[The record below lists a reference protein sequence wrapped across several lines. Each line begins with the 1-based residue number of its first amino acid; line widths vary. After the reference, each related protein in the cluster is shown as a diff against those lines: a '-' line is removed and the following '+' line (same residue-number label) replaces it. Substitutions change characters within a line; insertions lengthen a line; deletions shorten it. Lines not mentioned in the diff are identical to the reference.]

1 MDARTSKKFHNSKI
15 CVSFRVPARNDREA
29 KKELDALKNMK
40 VDFHFPFILSR
51 SDAER
56 SSIYNITSANETML
70 EAAAWKLAEW
80 LSEGSGRIIQ
90 AETIAEINSP
100 GSQRTSQAETIA
112 EIDSP
117 GKKTMDML

>member
-1 MDARTSKKFHNSKI
+1 
-15 CVSFRVPARNDREA
+15 VPARDDREA
-29 KKELDALKNMK
+29 KTELDALTNMK

-80 LSEGSGRIIQ
+80 FSEGSKGIIQ
-90 AETIAEINSP
+90 TGTIAETNSP
-100 GSQRTSQAETIA
+100 VSQRMSQAETIV

-117 GKKTMDML
+117 GKRIMDTS